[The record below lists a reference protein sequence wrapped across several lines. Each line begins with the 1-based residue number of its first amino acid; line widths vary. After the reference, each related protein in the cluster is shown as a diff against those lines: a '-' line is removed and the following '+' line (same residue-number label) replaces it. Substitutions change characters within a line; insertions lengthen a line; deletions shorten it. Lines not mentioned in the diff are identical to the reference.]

1 MEGPTSLCLP
11 AQPCPPSVAL
21 ASGVDGGRSSCSPC
35 ATTVPAVGGGRLAGG
50 VMAKGL
56 VEGGAPPFVCA
67 APPPYPSRFDRSLLQ
82 LLTPGPRRGEVS
94 KHVVLPVLSP
104 GRAPSSSA
112 FHRGHDSSRVWQR
125 RASRDLVMPRFPPP
139 PHHPH
144 ATRIDGRVYFRGLS
158 FVPHRPIS
166 SASTTTSFTA
176 EGPPSPPPL

>member
-112 FHRGHDSSRVWQR
+112 FHRGHDSSGVWQR

-139 PHHPH
+139 P
-144 ATRIDGRVYFRGLS
+144 
-158 FVPHRPIS
+158 
-166 SASTTTSFTA
+166 
-176 EGPPSPPPL
+176 PPPPPCHQD